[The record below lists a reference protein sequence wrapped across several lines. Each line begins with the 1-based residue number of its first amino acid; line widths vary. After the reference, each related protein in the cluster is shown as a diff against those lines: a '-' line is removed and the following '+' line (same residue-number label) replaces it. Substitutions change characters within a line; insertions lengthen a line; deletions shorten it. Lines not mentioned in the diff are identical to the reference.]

1 MLIYG
6 ETQEQYDRRAIYL
19 TLLAATLRDESAT
32 VQFPQLKLDARE
44 LVESRAVQM
53 LWKIRQILADERLD
67 DPGCMEKIEEIVQTF
82 EDNGIPCGGRH
93 DYF

>member
-19 TLLAATLRDESAT
+19 NLLAAALRDESAV
-32 VQFPQLKLDARE
+32 VQFPQLELDARE
-44 LVESRAVQM
+44 IVESRAVQM

-67 DPGCMEKIEEIVQTF
+67 DPDCVEKIEEIVQTF

-93 DYF
+93 DF